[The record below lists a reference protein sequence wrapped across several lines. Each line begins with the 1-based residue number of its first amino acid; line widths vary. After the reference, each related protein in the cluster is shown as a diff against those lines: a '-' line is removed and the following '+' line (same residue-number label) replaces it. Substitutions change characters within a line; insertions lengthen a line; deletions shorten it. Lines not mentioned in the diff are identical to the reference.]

1 MVEERFVR
9 TIPIQAKLF
18 WPEVISKSNFDA
30 EWSQWFKL
38 WLFVG
43 GRRREGD
50 PEWVNKNLLFSS
62 QENKGGL
69 QRIRIF

>member
-18 WPEVISKSNFDA
+18 WPEFISKSNFDA
-30 EWSQWFKL
+30 EWSQLFKL
-38 WLFVG
+38 GLFVG